1 MDGDKTGGACHPH
14 EEQWCSHTYATAIRR
29 KNKVFVV
36 DMIKKKSKSY
46 SKPLGC
52 HGKKTPFFFLFSK
65 NPALFISKC
74 WERRGDNKRRLIE
87 WWPFYIYIYVCV
99 ENDFFF
105 SVLGFCKSKGDFH
118 VATTR
123 AVSSFYCP
131 RSFMPAY
138 PFNMTEERQKKKI
151 NKINITSIF
160 QGFLFSLSRWRN
172 KKMQLTRANEGKLIG
187 YRLFFRRWTVVG
199 YK

>member
-87 WWPFYIYIYVCV
+87 WWPLYIYIYVCV
-99 ENDFFF
+99 
-105 SVLGFCKSKGDFH
+105 SR
-118 VATTR
+118 TI
-123 AVSSFYCP
+123 SSFLCWAFAKAKGIFMSPRREPFPPFIVRVLLCP
-131 RSFMPAY
+131 P
-138 PFNMTEERQKKKI
+138 TLLIWQKK
-151 NKINITSIF
+151 
-160 QGFLFSLSRWRN
+160 G
-172 KKMQLTRANEGKLIG
+172 KKK
-187 YRLFFRRWTVVG
+187 
-199 YK
+199 K